1 MRYAKTGKE
10 TEKKTLINLTF
21 DGNFSPNTD
30 WTTGLCE
37 RTNYDVPGIVLHYV
51 YIYIQVPDK
60 KAKIFTIKLKCK

>member
-21 DGNFSPNTD
+21 DGNYSPNTD

-51 YIYIQVPDK
+51 YIYTGTWQK
-60 KAKIFTIKLKCK
+60 KPRFLPLN

>member
-51 YIYIQVPDK
+51 YIIYIQVPDK
-60 KAKIFTIKLKCK
+60 KSQDFYH

>member
-1 MRYAKTGKE
+1 MRYAK

-21 DGNFSPNTD
+21 DGNYSPNTK

-51 YIYIQVPDK
+51 YIYTGTWQK

>member
-1 MRYAKTGKE
+1 MRNAKTGKE

-21 DGNFSPNTD
+21 DGNYSPNTK

-51 YIYIQVPDK
+51 YIQVSDK